1 MIIFNKLKSNSIL
14 VNMPKFRGQALMT
27 LIFFTI
33 FGVTITTAAVMVIM
47 VNSLSAAR
55 LQDGSVAYQIAQ
67 SGADN
72 ALIRLIRDPSYT
84 GETLTVGDGSAIIT
98 VTGTGTLADPYIV
111 ISTGDIRSSVKKIE
125 IHATYI
131 NNRMTIVSQ
140 KELF

>member
-1 MIIFNKLKSNSIL
+1 MKYLNKLKLNIIL
-14 VNMPKFRGQALMT
+14 IKKPEFHGQALMT

-67 SGADN
+67 SGTDN

-84 GETLTVGDGSAIIT
+84 GETLTVGEGSAIIT
-98 VTGTGTLADPYIV
+98 VTGAGTSADPYI
-111 ISTGDIRSSVKKIE
+111 ITSTGDIRNSVKKIE
-125 IHATYI
+125 IRANYI
-131 NNRMTIVSQ
+131 NNKMTIITQ